1 MAAEGPHAGP
11 WFRMSP
17 ISVPAQPAASACA
30 ALIERIGTPAFLPA
44 VLALCHEVAGAT
56 DLAVFRLD
64 ADAPGLLGAFSIH
77 GQGARRSGQSY
88 LQERYY
94 RFDGNLR
101 LAHRGQPLCMSH
113 QTVDELPD
121 SGYRAACYESAGVA
135 ERISVLVPAGDG
147 WVFVNAYRPRRCDVP
162 RAAAVESLAGQA
174 PTLAAAMRRHL
185 ALGTA
190 PADPLA
196 ALSARER
203 QVVEAILAGES
214 AKQAGKR
221 LGLSPT
227 SIATYRQ
234 RAFTK
239 LGVRRQVD
247 LFRHLADAAR

>member
-1 MAAEGPHAGP
+1 
-11 WFRMSP
+11 MSP
-17 ISVPAQPAASACA
+17 ISVPAQPAASASA

-44 VLALCHEVAGAT
+44 VLELCHEVAGAS

-64 ADAPGLLGAFSIH
+64 DGEPRLLGAFSVN
-77 GQGARRSGQSY
+77 GQGARRSGRHY

-113 QTVDELPD
+113 QTVEELPD

-135 ERISVLVPAGDG
+135 ERISVLVPAGDA

-162 RAAAVESLAGQA
+162 RAAAVEGLARQA
-174 PTLAAAMRRHL
+174 PALAAAIRRHL
-185 ALGTA
+185 ALSAA

-203 QVVEAILAGES
+203 EVVEAILAGES

-234 RAFTK
+234 RAFAK
-239 LGVRRQVD
+239 LGVHRQVE
-247 LFRHLADAAR
+247 LFRRLGATA